1 MAEIEKKW
9 YVVKAM
15 SGKEK
20 KVQERIM
27 YEISRNHLEDYVSQV
42 LIPTEKI
49 VQAKNGKKISKER
62 NYLPGYVLIEAMLE
76 ANVDG
81 TKINIAGTINNIDG
95 VIGFLTAERHG
106 GTPMPLRLN
115 EVNRIL
121 GKVDELAEC
130 EEETS
135 VLFVVGEVVKV
146 TDGPF
151 NGFSGIIEKIN
162 EEKKKMSVEVKVFG
176 RKTLLELGFMQVEK
190 ES

>member
-27 YEISRNHLEDYVSQV
+27 YEITRNHLEDYVSQV
-42 LIPTEKI
+42 LIPTEKV
-49 VQAKNGKKISKER
+49 VQAKNGKKITKER
-62 NYLPGYVLIEAMLE
+62 NYLPGYVLIEAVLE

-95 VIGFLTAERHG
+95 VIGFLTAERRG
-106 GTPMPLRLN
+106 GTPMPLRIN

-121 GKVDELAEC
+121 GKVDELAEG
-130 EEETS
+130 EVETINP
-135 VLFVVGEVVKV
+135 FVVGEVVKV

-151 NGFSGIIEKIN
+151 NGFSGTVEKVN
-162 EEKKKMSVEVKVFG
+162 EEKKKLSVEVKVFG

>member
-49 VQAKNGKKISKER
+49 VQAKNGKKVSKER

-162 EEKKKMSVEVKVFG
+162 EEKKKLSVEVKVFG